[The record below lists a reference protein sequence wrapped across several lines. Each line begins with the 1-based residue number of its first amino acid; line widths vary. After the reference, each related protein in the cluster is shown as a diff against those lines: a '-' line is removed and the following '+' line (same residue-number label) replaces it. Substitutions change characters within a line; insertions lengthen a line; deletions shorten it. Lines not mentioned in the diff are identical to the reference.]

1 MRLAIL
7 GTREIPAHHGGFETC
22 VQETATRLVAR
33 GHRVTVFAGANEGQ
47 RGRTCYDGVEVVYT
61 PGLPTKHLF
70 TLSQTA
76 ISAVRAVMR
85 SLDVA
90 HVYNLGNAAWLPL
103 LRLSNTPAVISVDGL
118 DWRRERWGKLTRL
131 YIEWCARIAVRWASD
146 LIMDSRVVSEYY
158 QTHFDKA
165 GTYVPYGAYTREA
178 MGSEAVTRLGLEPGR
193 YIIFVGR
200 LTPEKNVH
208 QLVAA
213 FERVRTDLS
222 LAIVGDDPFARDYV
236 ARLKSTSD
244 PRVRFLGYVYGED
257 CAQLLAN
264 AYLYVTASG
273 VEGTSPALLTAMG
286 MGCCPLV
293 NGIPENRETI
303 GDAGV
308 AYAESDV
315 EALQAELQRLSDS
328 PSEVAR
334 LGRVA
339 RERVREVYS
348 WERVT
353 DALETTYRRVAGRH

>member
-22 VQETATRLVAR
+22 VQETATRLAAR
-33 GHRVTVFAGANEGQ
+33 GHRVTVFAGADEGQ
-47 RGRTCYDGVEVVYT
+47 HGRTCYEGVEVVYT

-76 ISAVRAVMR
+76 LSAVRATMR
-85 SLDVA
+85 RFDIA

-103 LRLSNTPAVISVDGL
+103 LRVASIPTVISVDGL

-131 YIEWCARIAVRWASD
+131 YIEWCARLATRCASD
-146 LIMDSRVVSEYY
+146 LIMDSYVVSEHY
-158 QTHFDKA
+158 QMHFGRA

-178 MGSEAVTRLGLEPGR
+178 AGSEAVIRLGLKPGR
-193 YIIFVGR
+193 YVIFVGR
-200 LTPEKNVH
+200 LTPEKNLH
-208 QLVAA
+208 QLLAA

-236 ARLKSTSD
+236 AQLKSTRD
-244 PRVRFLGYVYGED
+244 PRIRFLGYVYGDD

-303 GDAGV
+303 GEAGV
-308 AYAESDV
+308 AYAKNDV
-315 EALQAELQRLSDS
+315 EALRAELQRLADS
-328 PSEVAR
+328 PEVVAR
-334 LGRVA
+334 LAEKA
-339 RERVREVYS
+339 RERVRKAYN
-348 WERVT
+348 WNGVT
-353 DALETTYRRVAGRH
+353 DTLEATYRRVAGQR